1 MKRKHHF
8 EKFCVN
14 RMIIEFKEIC
24 VDGVDCMWL
33 RIVRVNGVDW
43 IDVTPD
49 NIQWTRGFM
58 TTMLAGLRR

>member
-1 MKRKHHF
+1 
-8 EKFCVN
+8 
-14 RMIIEFKEIC
+14 MIIEFKEIC